1 MNIKS
6 LAEEER
12 PREKLLLRGKQS
24 LSDAE
29 LLAIILGSGS
39 KSESSITLAQRIL
52 SSVNHNWNELAKL
65 TIRDLCKF
73 NGVGKV
79 KAIEIITSL
88 EIGRRKSLQQ
98 ALKKEKISSSKD
110 AYNILQPII
119 GDLMIEEFWVIY
131 LSRSNKILSKE
142 KISQGGITGTMVD
155 NRLIFKHAI
164 ELNAVSLIICH
175 NHPSGNIQPS
185 NSDIQITHEIKKAG
199 NLLNITLMDHLIVT
213 QTSFFSFADENLL

>member
-39 KSESSITLAQRIL
+39 KSESSIALAQRIL

-164 ELNAVSLIICH
+164 ELNAVSLIISH

-213 QTSFFSFADENLL
+213 QISFFSFADENLL

>member
-6 LAEEER
+6 LAKEER

-164 ELNAVSLIICH
+164 ELNAVSLIISH

>member
-1 MNIKS
+1 
-6 LAEEER
+6 
-12 PREKLLLRGKQS
+12 
-24 LSDAE
+24 
-29 LLAIILGSGS
+29 
-39 KSESSITLAQRIL
+39 
-52 SSVNHNWNELAKL
+52 
-65 TIRDLCKF
+65 
-73 NGVGKV
+73 
-79 KAIEIITSL
+79 
-88 EIGRRKSLQQ
+88 
-98 ALKKEKISSSKD
+98 
-110 AYNILQPII
+110 
-119 GDLMIEEFWVIY
+119 MIEEFWVIY

-164 ELNAVSLIICH
+164 ELNAVSLIISH

>member
-164 ELNAVSLIICH
+164 ELNAVSLIISH

-199 NLLNITLMDHLIVT
+199 NLLNITLMDHLIIT

>member
-164 ELNAVSLIICH
+164 ELNAVSLIISH

>member
-119 GDLMIEEFWVIY
+119 GNLMIEEFWVIY

-164 ELNAVSLIICH
+164 ELNAVSLIISH

>member
-88 EIGRRKSLQQ
+88 EIGRRKALQQ

-164 ELNAVSLIICH
+164 ELNAVSLIISH

-199 NLLNITLMDHLIVT
+199 NLLNITLIDHLIVT

>member
-12 PREKLLLRGKQS
+12 PREKLLLKGKQS

-164 ELNAVSLIICH
+164 ELNAVSLIISH

-199 NLLNITLMDHLIVT
+199 NLLNIILVDHLIVT

>member
-12 PREKLLLRGKQS
+12 PREKLLLKGKQS

-164 ELNAVSLIICH
+164 ELNAVSLIISH

>member
-110 AYNILQPII
+110 AFNILQPII

-164 ELNAVSLIICH
+164 ELNAVSLIISH

>member
-164 ELNAVSLIICH
+164 ELNAVSLIISH

-199 NLLNITLMDHLIVT
+199 NLLNIILVDHLIVT

>member
-12 PREKLLLRGKQS
+12 PREKLLLKGKQS

-39 KSESSITLAQRIL
+39 KQESSIILAQRIL
-52 SSVNHNWNELAKL
+52 SSVNNNWNELAKL
-65 TIRDLCKF
+65 SIRDLCKF

-79 KAIEIITSL
+79 KAIEIVTSL

-98 ALKKEKISSSKD
+98 ALKKENISSAKD
-110 AYNILQPII
+110 AFNILQPII
-119 GDLMIEEFWVIY
+119 GDLLIEEFWVIY
-131 LSRSNKILSKE
+131 LSRSNKIVSKE

-155 NRLIFKHAI
+155 NRIIFKHAL
-164 ELNAVSLIICH
+164 ELNAVSLIISH

-185 NSDIQITHEIKKAG
+185 NSDIQITQEIKKAG

-213 QTSFFSFADENLL
+213 QTSYFSFADENLL

>member
-98 ALKKEKISSSKD
+98 ALKKEKISSSND

-164 ELNAVSLIICH
+164 ELNAVSLIISH

>member
-164 ELNAVSLIICH
+164 ELNAVSLIISH

-199 NLLNITLMDHLIVT
+199 NLLNITLIDHLIVT

>member
-88 EIGRRKSLQQ
+88 EIGRRKALQQ

-164 ELNAVSLIICH
+164 ELNAVSLIISH

-199 NLLNITLMDHLIVT
+199 NLLNITLMDHLIIT

>member
-12 PREKLLLRGKQS
+12 PREKLAIKGKQS
-24 LSDAE
+24 LSDTE

-65 TIRDLCKF
+65 SIRDLCKF

-98 ALKKEKISSSKD
+98 ALKKVSISSSKD
-110 AYNILQPII
+110 AFNILQPII

-131 LSRSNKILSKE
+131 LSRSNKIVSKE

-155 NRLIFKHAI
+155 NRLIFKKAL
-164 ELNAVSLIICH
+164 ELNAVSLIISH

-185 NSDIQITHEIKKAG
+185 NSDIQITQEIKKAG
-199 NLLNITLMDHLIVT
+199 ELLNITLMDHLIIT
-213 QTSFFSFADENLL
+213 QTAYFSFADENLL

>member
-12 PREKLLLRGKQS
+12 PREKLLLKGKQS

-39 KSESSITLAQRIL
+39 KQESSIILAQRIL
-52 SSVNHNWNELAKL
+52 SSVNNNWNELAKL
-65 TIRDLCKF
+65 SIRDLCKF

-79 KAIEIITSL
+79 KAIEIVTSL

-98 ALKKEKISSSKD
+98 ALKKETISSAKD
-110 AYNILQPII
+110 AFNILQPII
-119 GDLMIEEFWVIY
+119 GDLLIEEFWVIY
-131 LSRSNKILSKE
+131 LSRSNKIVSKE

-155 NRLIFKHAI
+155 NRIIFKHAL
-164 ELNAVSLIICH
+164 ELNAVSLIISH

-185 NSDIQITHEIKKAG
+185 NSDIQITQEIKKAG
-199 NLLNITLMDHLIVT
+199 SLLNITLMDHLIVT
-213 QTSFFSFADENLL
+213 QTSYFSFADENLL

>member
-12 PREKLLLRGKQS
+12 PREKLAIKGKQS
-24 LSDAE
+24 LSDTE

-65 TIRDLCKF
+65 SIRDLCKF

-98 ALKKEKISSSKD
+98 ALKKASISSSKD
-110 AYNILQPII
+110 AFNILQPII

-131 LSRSNKILSKE
+131 LSRSNKIVSKE

-155 NRLIFKHAI
+155 NRLIFKKAL
-164 ELNAVSLIICH
+164 ELNAVSLIISH

-185 NSDIQITHEIKKAG
+185 NSDIQITQEIKKAG
-199 NLLNITLMDHLIVT
+199 ELLNITLMDHLIIT
-213 QTSFFSFADENLL
+213 QTAYFSFADENLL

>member
-39 KSESSITLAQRIL
+39 KSESSITLAQRIF
-52 SSVNHNWNELAKL
+52 SSVNHNWTELAKL

-164 ELNAVSLIICH
+164 ELNAVSLIISH

>member
-6 LAEEER
+6 LAEEAR
-12 PREKLLLRGKQS
+12 PREKLVIKGKQA

-65 TIRDLCKF
+65 SIRDLCKF

-98 ALKKEKISSSKD
+98 ALKKESISSSKD
-110 AYNILQPII
+110 AFNILQPII

-155 NRLIFKHAI
+155 NRLIFKHAL
-164 ELNAVSLIICH
+164 ELNSVSLIISH

-185 NSDIQITHEIKKAG
+185 NSDMQITQEIKKAG
-199 NLLNITLMDHLIVT
+199 SLLNIILIDHLIVT
-213 QTSFFSFADENLL
+213 QTSYFSFADENLL

>member
-39 KSESSITLAQRIL
+39 KFESSITLAQRIL

-164 ELNAVSLIICH
+164 ELNAVSLIISH

>member
-24 LSDAE
+24 LTDAE

-164 ELNAVSLIICH
+164 ELNAVSLIISH

>member
-24 LSDAE
+24 LTDAE

-52 SSVNHNWNELAKL
+52 ASVNHNWNELAKL

-119 GDLMIEEFWVIY
+119 GDLMVEEFWVIY

-164 ELNAVSLIICH
+164 ELNAVSLIISH

-199 NLLNITLMDHLIVT
+199 NLLNITLIDHLIVT

>member
-88 EIGRRKSLQQ
+88 EIGRRKALQQ

-164 ELNAVSLIICH
+164 ELNAVSLIISH

>member
-12 PREKLLLRGKQS
+12 PREKLVIKGKQA

-65 TIRDLCKF
+65 SIRDLCKF

-98 ALKKEKISSSKD
+98 ALKKESISSSKD
-110 AYNILQPII
+110 AFNILQPII

-155 NRLIFKHAI
+155 NRLIFKHAL
-164 ELNAVSLIICH
+164 ELNSVSLIISH

-185 NSDIQITHEIKKAG
+185 NSDMQITQEIKKAG
-199 NLLNITLMDHLIVT
+199 SLLNIILIDHLIVT
-213 QTSFFSFADENLL
+213 QTSYFSFADENLL

>member
-12 PREKLLLRGKQS
+12 PREKLLLKGKQS

-39 KSESSITLAQRIL
+39 KQESSIILAQRIL
-52 SSVNHNWNELAKL
+52 SSVNNNWNELAKL

-79 KAIEIITSL
+79 KAIEIVTSL

-98 ALKKEKISSSKD
+98 ALKKENISSAKD
-110 AYNILQPII
+110 AFNILQPII
-119 GDLMIEEFWVIY
+119 GDLLIEEFWVIY
-131 LSRSNKILSKE
+131 LSRSNKIVSKE

-155 NRLIFKHAI
+155 NRIIFKHAL
-164 ELNAVSLIICH
+164 ELNAVSLIISH

-185 NSDIQITHEIKKAG
+185 NSDIQITQEIKKAG
-199 NLLNITLMDHLIVT
+199 SLLNITLMDHLIVT
-213 QTSFFSFADENLL
+213 QTSYFSFADENLL

>member
-155 NRLIFKHAI
+155 NRLIFKHAL
-164 ELNAVSLIICH
+164 ELNAVSLIISH

>member
-142 KISQGGITGTMVD
+142 KISQGGIAGTMVD

-164 ELNAVSLIICH
+164 ELNAVSLIISH

-199 NLLNITLMDHLIVT
+199 NLLNIILVDHLIVT

>member
-110 AYNILQPII
+110 AYNIFQPII

-164 ELNAVSLIICH
+164 ELNAVSLIISH

>member
-88 EIGRRKSLQQ
+88 EIGRRKALQQ

-164 ELNAVSLIICH
+164 ELNAVSLIISH

-213 QTSFFSFADENLL
+213 QTSFFSFVDENLL

>member
-164 ELNAVSLIICH
+164 ELNAVSLIISH

-199 NLLNITLMDHLIVT
+199 NLLNITLTDHLIVT

>member
-88 EIGRRKSLQQ
+88 EIGRRKALQQ

-164 ELNAVSLIICH
+164 ELNAVSLIISH

-199 NLLNITLMDHLIVT
+199 NLLNIILVDHLIVT

>member
-131 LSRSNKILSKE
+131 LSISNKILSKE

-164 ELNAVSLIICH
+164 ELNAVSLIISH

>member
-12 PREKLLLRGKQS
+12 PREKLLLKGKQS

-39 KSESSITLAQRIL
+39 KQESSIILAQRIL
-52 SSVNHNWNELAKL
+52 SSVNNNWNELAKL
-65 TIRDLCKF
+65 SIRDLCKF

-79 KAIEIITSL
+79 KAIEIVTSL

-98 ALKKEKISSSKD
+98 ALKKENISSAKD
-110 AYNILQPII
+110 AFNILQPII
-119 GDLMIEEFWVIY
+119 GDLLIEEFWVIY
-131 LSRSNKILSKE
+131 LSRSNKIVSKE

-155 NRLIFKHAI
+155 NRIIFKHAL
-164 ELNAVSLIICH
+164 ELNAVSLIISH

-185 NSDIQITHEIKKAG
+185 NSDIQITQEIKKAG
-199 NLLNITLMDHLIVT
+199 SLLNITLMDHLIVT
-213 QTSFFSFADENLL
+213 QTSYFSFADENLL

>member
-12 PREKLLLRGKQS
+12 PREKLLIKGKQA

-65 TIRDLCKF
+65 SIRDLCKF

-98 ALKKEKISSSKD
+98 ALKKESISSSKD
-110 AYNILQPII
+110 AFNILQPII

-155 NRLIFKHAI
+155 NRLIFKHAL
-164 ELNAVSLIICH
+164 ELNSVSLIISH

-185 NSDIQITHEIKKAG
+185 NSDMQITQEIKKAG
-199 NLLNITLMDHLIVT
+199 SLLNIILIDHLIVT
-213 QTSFFSFADENLL
+213 QTSYFSFADENLL

>member
-119 GDLMIEEFWVIY
+119 GDLMVEEFWVIY

-155 NRLIFKHAI
+155 NRLIFKHAL
-164 ELNAVSLIICH
+164 ELNAVSLIISH